1 MTKKCVAEEGARWKP
16 IRTTKWRGDRQ
27 LTKKRIQ
34 SNSSKDILKSQKKN
48 GCTDAEDIRNIQQR
62 YRKTKERRWTT
73 Q

>member
-48 GCTDAEDIRNIQQR
+48 GCTDEKI
-62 YRKTKERRWTT
+62 
-73 Q
+73 